1 MNGSQGAVQ
10 RVPALP
16 AKSNSRGMPKMVRIA
31 FHSRYDIGLW
41 GVERWHPF
49 DSRKYG
55 RAWKV
60 LRKELGAELPGL
72 TIPVPRPISE
82 EELALVHSEEHLAR
96 LSDSRYIA
104 DSLEMPLLANLPAWL
119 LDRAILTPM
128 RWAVMGT
135 VQAGR
140 DALASGLAVNLSGG
154 YHHAK
159 PDRGEG
165 FCVYSDVAACI
176 AMLRAEHL
184 LATEDRIAYIDLDAH
199 QGNGISHQFLEDSR
213 VFLFDMFNRSLY
225 PLDDQV
231 ARERVDCPIP
241 LPSGCEGDRY
251 LQLLRRHLPGFLDG
265 IAKTHPVGL
274 AVYNAGTDVFVDDAL
289 GGLKLSAAEV
299 LERDLYVVREL
310 RRRNI
315 PAVMVLSGGYSEQSY
330 QLVANSVV
338 AFHRDLE
345 GSETQGPIPAALV
358 AGDSSAVAES
368 PASDDAMS

>member
-1 MNGSQGAVQ
+1 
-10 RVPALP
+10 
-16 AKSNSRGMPKMVRIA
+16 MVRIA
-31 FHSRYDIGLW
+31 FHRRYDIGLW

-55 RAWKV
+55 RAWRV
-60 LRKELGAELPGL
+60 LRKELGSELPPL
-72 TIPVPRPISE
+72 VITVPRPISP
-82 EELALVHSEEHLAR
+82 EELALVHTEEHLAR
-96 LSDSRYIA
+96 LGDSHYIA

-135 VQAGR
+135 VEAGR
-140 DALASGLAVNLSGG
+140 DALSSGLAVNLSGG

-165 FCVYSDVAACI
+165 FCVYSDVAVCI
-176 AMLRAEHL
+176 ALLRAEGM
-184 LATEDRIAYIDLDAH
+184 LATEDRVAYIDLDAH
-199 QGNGISHQFLEDSR
+199 QGNGVSHQFLDDSR

-231 ARERVDCPIP
+231 ARERVDCPVP
-241 LPSGCEGDRY
+241 LPPGCEGDRY
-251 LQLLRRHLPGFLDG
+251 LQLLRDKLPGFLDG
-265 IAKTHPVGL
+265 IAKRRPVGL
-274 AVYNAGTDVFVDDAL
+274 AVYNAGTDVFVEDAL

-310 RRRNI
+310 RQRNI
-315 PAVMVLSGGYSEQSY
+315 PTVMVLSGGYSELSY

-338 AFHRDLE
+338 AFHRELDGE
-345 GSETQGPIPAALV
+345 AEKPAVATSLV
-358 AGDSSAVAES
+358 AGDSTEAES
-368 PASDDAMS
+368 PATKSEC